1 MQNVSIH
8 LLMLVALLAIS
19 SSGPTLI
26 SISKKRIEL
35 GDAVQEKITSQKKS
49 WSQKRE
55 YMETD
60 INEETYS
67 YEFIDFIFKI

>member
-1 MQNVSIH
+1 MIKKTMTVI
-8 LLMLVALLAIS
+8 
-19 SSGPTLI
+19 
-26 SISKKRIEL
+26 KKRIEL
-35 GDAVQEKITSQKKS
+35 GDAVQEKITNQKKS
-49 WSQKRE
+49 WSKKRE

>member
-1 MQNVSIH
+1 MIKKTMTVI
-8 LLMLVALLAIS
+8 
-19 SSGPTLI
+19 
-26 SISKKRIEL
+26 KKRIEL